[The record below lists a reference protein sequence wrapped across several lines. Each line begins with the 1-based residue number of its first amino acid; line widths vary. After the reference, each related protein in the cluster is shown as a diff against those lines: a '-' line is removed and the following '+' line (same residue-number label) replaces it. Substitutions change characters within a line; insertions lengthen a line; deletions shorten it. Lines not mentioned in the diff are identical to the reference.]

1 MAYADDTLVLLDDP
15 AEMPALQTIISM
27 YSNASNALLNFGKT
41 EAFSLS
47 GSTLPLWRTYL
58 QQLSPPITSWHDKSA
73 LSPLIYLGYPVYCSV
88 TQRNQFVDQLLT
100 KVKLSCQIHSQ
111 RSLSIRGR
119 VTVLNTL
126 IYSKLWHVLRVRI
139 PRLSRLGR

>member
-100 KVKLSCQIHSQ
+100 KVKLSSMACSPSGTPHNDTTCFIPQSRQ
-111 RSLSIRGR
+111 CFSEQLSLSS
-119 VTVLNTL
+119 
-126 IYSKLWHVLRVRI
+126 YSV
-139 PRLSRLGR
+139 SRACPV